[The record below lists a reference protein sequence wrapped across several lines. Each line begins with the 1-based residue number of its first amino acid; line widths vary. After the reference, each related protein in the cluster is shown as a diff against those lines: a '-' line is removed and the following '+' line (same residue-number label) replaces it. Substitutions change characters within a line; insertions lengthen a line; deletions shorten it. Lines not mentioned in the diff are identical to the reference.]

1 MRCRF
6 DGDGG
11 QVETGAEVA
20 ATVGVIDKLDFLVRF
35 WELRARSERL
45 GQPLASN
52 EQLELLL
59 LMQLVTPTRLQAA
72 GPVPREDGAIPAQVI
87 GEGEILAVEVRAVT
101 AAAILVSSSSVL
113 TVGAQ
118 VIVRIADAVTGLEL
132 ALPCEVLWA
141 YNGAPST
148 MALAVDG
155 IPTRSDF
162 LTSTSG
168 TGAAATTMRFGSRRR
183 PRASD

>member
-1 MRCRF
+1 
-6 DGDGG
+6 
-11 QVETGAEVA
+11 
-20 ATVGVIDKLDFLVRF
+20 
-35 WELRARSERL
+35 
-45 GQPLASN
+45 
-52 EQLELLL
+52 
-59 LMQLVTPTRLQAA
+59 
-72 GPVPREDGAIPAQVI
+72 
-87 GEGEILAVEVRAVT
+87 
-101 AAAILVSSSSVL
+101 
-113 TVGAQ
+113 

-168 TGAAATTMRFGSRRR
+168 TGGAATTMRFGSRRR